1 MTSGAQV
8 AADAV
13 RYLGHGYV
21 SGGWDCSGMVNHVL
35 SADLGM
41 AIPGYK
47 PGEFQGPPPH
57 GPVVGDYLS
66 WGGAETIPGPP
77 LPGDLCI
84 FGPDT
89 HIGIAVTG
97 TTMVSALNPELGT
110 RITPIDGAA
119 PGVLVYRR
127 LTQLGGT
134 VPFLAAPASSAA
146 ALLVRLAVVGVLAAA
161 AAAVLLVGLSAAGA
175 AVAGAAAGG
184 ITRGGR

>member
-66 WGGAETIPGPP
+66 WDGAQTVPGPP

-89 HIGIAVTG
+89 HIGIATTG
-97 TTMVSALNPELGT
+97 TLMVSALNPELGT
-110 RITPIDGAA
+110 RITAIEGAA

-134 VPFLAAPASSAA
+134 VPFLAQPVSSVG

-161 AAAVLLVGLSAAGA
+161 ATVVVIATLSVAVA
-175 AVAGAAAGG
+175 AVAGAVEGG